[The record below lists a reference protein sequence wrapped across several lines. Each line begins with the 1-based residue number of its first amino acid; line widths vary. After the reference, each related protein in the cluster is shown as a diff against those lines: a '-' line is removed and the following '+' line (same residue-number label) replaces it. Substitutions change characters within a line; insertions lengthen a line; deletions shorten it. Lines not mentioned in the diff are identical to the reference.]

1 MTVIHVFY
9 RSLSVKIH
17 RVLLLSGL
25 LLASA
30 NTLGEQSTL
39 SQQLLDSY
47 FKTAGV
53 CTTSQVQNIR
63 DTGEL
68 VTIEISIEAQTRKGL
83 LAMTSQDRD
92 NWFSLH
98 CPPEIHGVWHQ
109 ENPPTDIQVSG
120 QIAPDQNYTLSCV
133 EFQQNQWNQREP
145 TMKEKILDWLDKRLK

>member
-1 MTVIHVFY
+1 MFFSH
-9 RSLSVKIH
+9 RSFTVKIH
-17 RVLLLSGL
+17 RILLPCVSFLV
-25 LLASA
+25 SA
-30 NTLGEQSTL
+30 TTIAEQPTL
-39 SQQLLDSY
+39 SQQLLNSY

-68 VTIEISIEAQTRKGL
+68 VTIEIIIEAQTRKRL
-83 LAMTSQDRD
+83 LAMASQDRD

-109 ENPPTDIQVSG
+109 KNPPNDIQVTS

-133 EFQQNQWNQREP
+133 DFQQNQWNQRES
-145 TMKEKILDWLDKRLK
+145 TMKVKILDWLGLDKRLE

>member
-1 MTVIHVFY
+1 M
-9 RSLSVKIH
+9 
-17 RVLLLSGL
+17 
-25 LLASA
+25 
-30 NTLGEQSTL
+30 GEQPTL

-68 VTIEISIEAQTRKGL
+68 VTIEISIEAQTRQGL
-83 LAMTSQDRD
+83 LSMTDQDRD

-109 ENPPTDIQVSG
+109 ENPPDDIQVSG
-120 QIAPDQNYTLSCV
+120 QIAAGQNYTLSCV
-133 EFQQNQWNQREP
+133 EFQQNQWIKRES
-145 TMKEKILDWLDKRLK
+145 TLKDRILKWLEKRRE